1 MPILYLIDGSAYI
14 HRAYH
19 AVAPLSTSVG
29 QPVNAVYGFTT
40 ILRRLIR
47 EREPQY
53 MAVAFD
59 TRGPV
64 FRHDLYADYK
74 ANRPPMPEDLA
85 AQIEA
90 IHETVRAFGILSL
103 MAGDQEA
110 DDLIASASAC
120 MSGQGVEIVVVSG
133 DKDLA
138 QLVSARVQ
146 MWDPMKNLVLDEAG
160 VAAKYGVGPGH
171 LLDYLALTGDT
182 ADNVPGVPGIGPKT
196 AARFIAE
203 YGTLE
208 VLYAAAPGLRQSRAV
223 TSLLEHR
230 EQAFL
235 SRDLVRLNTRA
246 EVPRELA
253 AYAWPG
259 PDTEALRALWTRLEF
274 QTLLKEL
281 PGQRQTM
288 DKSGFRLVTDGAE
301 LRALVQRLMPEPVLA
316 VDTETTGLD
325 PRRDTLVGVS
335 LALDEKNAWYL
346 PCGHKDPS
354 GARLPGQLEPD
365 ALAAALA
372 PLLANPQSLKVG
384 HNLKFDLAMLAAPQ
398 NGGIALS
405 GPLYDTMIGAWLL
418 NPERRSLKLDEVAGE
433 LGLAMTSFAEV
444 TDGDKAADAFCRVS
458 LEAAR
463 DYSCE
468 DAAVA
473 LALYHAQQP
482 QLEAAGLT
490 AQMREVEAPFILVLA
505 AMERA
510 GVAVDA
516 ALLTRLGAEFG
527 QRMAEIEAQIY
538 TAAGAPFNVA
548 SPKQLGE
555 VLFEKLALPH
565 GRKTK
570 TGWSTDVKVLEKLA
584 LEHELPA
591 LVLAHRNLAKLKNT
605 YVDRLLELREAD
617 TGRVHSSFNQCGTAT
632 GRLSSANPNLQNL
645 PIRTLEGRRI
655 RAAFVAPPGAVLLSA
670 DYSQIDLRVLAH
682 YSQDAELLA
691 AFRSG
696 ADIHRET
703 AAEIFGVMPELV
715 TGEMR
720 RVAKSINFGI
730 VYGMS
735 SFGLARQLEVGR
747 REAQGFIDRYF
758 THFPGIRA
766 FMERVIAEAHAQGFV
781 STLAGRRRYLPDL
794 QSKNRAVREFAERT
808 AINTPIQGTAADIIK
823 IAMLRLQARL
833 AAEKLASR
841 MVLQIHDELVL
852 EMPEAELE
860 TLAVLTRETMEQAM
874 ALAVPLVVN
883 ISSGP
888 SLDRD

>member
-208 VLYAAAPGLRQSRAV
+208 ILYAAAPGLRQSRAV

>member
-1 MPILYLIDGSAYI
+1 M
-14 HRAYH
+14 
-19 AVAPLSTSVG
+19 
-29 QPVNAVYGFTT
+29 
-40 ILRRLIR
+40 
-47 EREPQY
+47 
-53 MAVAFD
+53 
-59 TRGPV
+59 
-64 FRHDLYADYK
+64 
-74 ANRPPMPEDLA
+74 
-85 AQIEA
+85 
-90 IHETVRAFGILSL
+90 
-103 MAGDQEA
+103 
-110 DDLIASASAC
+110 
-120 MSGQGVEIVVVSG
+120 
-133 DKDLA
+133 
-138 QLVSARVQ
+138 
-146 MWDPMKNLVLDEAG
+146 
-160 VAAKYGVGPGH
+160 
-171 LLDYLALTGDT
+171 
-182 ADNVPGVPGIGPKT
+182 
-196 AARFIAE
+196 
-203 YGTLE
+203 
-208 VLYAAAPGLRQSRAV
+208 
-223 TSLLEHR
+223 
-230 EQAFL
+230 
-235 SRDLVRLNTRA
+235 
-246 EVPRELA
+246 
-253 AYAWPG
+253 
-259 PDTEALRALWTRLEF
+259 
-274 QTLLKEL
+274 
-281 PGQRQTM
+281 
-288 DKSGFRLVTDGAE
+288 
-301 LRALVQRLMPEPVLA
+301 
-316 VDTETTGLD
+316 
-325 PRRDTLVGVS
+325 
-335 LALDEKNAWYL
+335 
-346 PCGHKDPS
+346 
-354 GARLPGQLEPD
+354 
-365 ALAAALA
+365 AAALA
-372 PLLANPQSLKVG
+372 PLLANPHSLKVG

-468 DAAVA
+468 DVAVA

-490 AQMREVEAPFILVLA
+490 AQMREVESPFIPVLA

-735 SFGLARQLEVGR
+735 SFGLTRQLYS
-747 REAQGFIDRYF
+747 DRK
-758 THFPGIRA
+758 
-766 FMERVIAEAHAQGFV
+766 
-781 STLAGRRRYLPDL
+781 S
-794 QSKNRAVREFAERT
+794 
-808 AINTPIQGTAADIIK
+808 
-823 IAMLRLQARL
+823 
-833 AAEKLASR
+833 
-841 MVLQIHDELVL
+841 
-852 EMPEAELE
+852 
-860 TLAVLTRETMEQAM
+860 
-874 ALAVPLVVN
+874 VV
-883 ISSGP
+883 
-888 SLDRD
+888 

>member
-19 AVAPLSTSVG
+19 AVAPLSTSAG
-29 QPVNAVYGFTT
+29 RPVNAVYGFTT

-47 EREPQY
+47 ERGPQY

-64 FRHDLYADYK
+64 FRHGLYADYK

-138 QLVSARVQ
+138 QLVSGRVQ

-171 LLDYLALTGDT
+171 LLDYLALTGDA

-203 YGTLE
+203 YGNLE
-208 VLYAAAPGLRQSRAV
+208 ALYAAAPGFRQSRAV

-230 EQAFL
+230 ELAFL

-246 EVPRELA
+246 EVPRELV

-281 PGQRQTM
+281 PGQRQVM
-288 DKSGFRLVTDGAE
+288 DKSGFRLVTGGAE

-346 PCGHKDPS
+346 PCGHKDAS
-354 GARLPGQLEPD
+354 GVRLPGQLEPD

-372 PLLANPQSLKVG
+372 PLLANPHSLKVG

-490 AQMREVEAPFILVLA
+490 AQMREVESPFILVLA

-852 EMPEAELE
+852 EVPEAELE

>member
-1 MPILYLIDGSAYI
+1 M
-14 HRAYH
+14 
-19 AVAPLSTSVG
+19 
-29 QPVNAVYGFTT
+29 
-40 ILRRLIR
+40 
-47 EREPQY
+47 
-53 MAVAFD
+53 
-59 TRGPV
+59 
-64 FRHDLYADYK
+64 
-74 ANRPPMPEDLA
+74 
-85 AQIEA
+85 
-90 IHETVRAFGILSL
+90 
-103 MAGDQEA
+103 
-110 DDLIASASAC
+110 
-120 MSGQGVEIVVVSG
+120 
-133 DKDLA
+133 
-138 QLVSARVQ
+138 
-146 MWDPMKNLVLDEAG
+146 
-160 VAAKYGVGPGH
+160 
-171 LLDYLALTGDT
+171 
-182 ADNVPGVPGIGPKT
+182 PGVPGIGPKT

>member
-1 MPILYLIDGSAYI
+1 M
-14 HRAYH
+14 
-19 AVAPLSTSVG
+19 
-29 QPVNAVYGFTT
+29 
-40 ILRRLIR
+40 
-47 EREPQY
+47 
-53 MAVAFD
+53 
-59 TRGPV
+59 
-64 FRHDLYADYK
+64 
-74 ANRPPMPEDLA
+74 
-85 AQIEA
+85 
-90 IHETVRAFGILSL
+90 
-103 MAGDQEA
+103 
-110 DDLIASASAC
+110 
-120 MSGQGVEIVVVSG
+120 
-133 DKDLA
+133 
-138 QLVSARVQ
+138 
-146 MWDPMKNLVLDEAG
+146 
-160 VAAKYGVGPGH
+160 
-171 LLDYLALTGDT
+171 
-182 ADNVPGVPGIGPKT
+182 
-196 AARFIAE
+196 
-203 YGTLE
+203 
-208 VLYAAAPGLRQSRAV
+208 
-223 TSLLEHR
+223 
-230 EQAFL
+230 
-235 SRDLVRLNTRA
+235 
-246 EVPRELA
+246 
-253 AYAWPG
+253 
-259 PDTEALRALWTRLEF
+259 
-274 QTLLKEL
+274 
-281 PGQRQTM
+281 
-288 DKSGFRLVTDGAE
+288 
-301 LRALVQRLMPEPVLA
+301 
-316 VDTETTGLD
+316 
-325 PRRDTLVGVS
+325 
-335 LALDEKNAWYL
+335 
-346 PCGHKDPS
+346 
-354 GARLPGQLEPD
+354 
-365 ALAAALA
+365 
-372 PLLANPQSLKVG
+372 
-384 HNLKFDLAMLAAPQ
+384 
-398 NGGIALS
+398 
-405 GPLYDTMIGAWLL
+405 
-418 NPERRSLKLDEVAGE
+418 
-433 LGLAMTSFAEV
+433 

-490 AQMREVEAPFILVLA
+490 AQMREVESPFIPVLA

-852 EMPEAELE
+852 EVPEAELE

>member
-1 MPILYLIDGSAYI
+1 ME
-14 HRAYH
+14 RR
-19 AVAPLSTSVG
+19 TS
-29 QPVNAVYGFTT
+29 
-40 ILRRLIR
+40 
-47 EREPQY
+47 
-53 MAVAFD
+53 
-59 TRGPV
+59 
-64 FRHDLYADYK
+64 
-74 ANRPPMPEDLA
+74 
-85 AQIEA
+85 
-90 IHETVRAFGILSL
+90 
-103 MAGDQEA
+103 
-110 DDLIASASAC
+110 
-120 MSGQGVEIVVVSG
+120 
-133 DKDLA
+133 
-138 QLVSARVQ
+138 
-146 MWDPMKNLVLDEAG
+146 
-160 VAAKYGVGPGH
+160 
-171 LLDYLALTGDT
+171 
-182 ADNVPGVPGIGPKT
+182 
-196 AARFIAE
+196 
-203 YGTLE
+203 
-208 VLYAAAPGLRQSRAV
+208 
-223 TSLLEHR
+223 
-230 EQAFL
+230 
-235 SRDLVRLNTRA
+235 
-246 EVPRELA
+246 
-253 AYAWPG
+253 
-259 PDTEALRALWTRLEF
+259 
-274 QTLLKEL
+274 
-281 PGQRQTM
+281 
-288 DKSGFRLVTDGAE
+288 
-301 LRALVQRLMPEPVLA
+301 
-316 VDTETTGLD
+316 
-325 PRRDTLVGVS
+325 
-335 LALDEKNAWYL
+335 DEKNAWYL

-372 PLLANPQSLKVG
+372 PLLANPHSLKVG

-490 AQMREVEAPFILVLA
+490 AQMREVESPFIPVLA

-758 THFPGIRA
+758 THFPGIRV

-852 EMPEAELE
+852 EVPEAELE